1 MIIENLN
8 KFLNSFW
15 VDCRKFIICILVF
28 LILLVV
34 RDKYLYKK
42 VNKMENKYFYI
53 VNIYK
58 GKIRLGMD

>member
-58 GKIRLGMD
+58 GKIRFGMD